1 MICILYDNI
10 KHNFKMINIRL
21 CSLVS
26 MLTKIMKKKQ
36 IGFMEWQKCL
46 NLLAIMKDRVMRECP
61 GRLWIGIEPK
71 P

>member
-1 MICILYDNI
+1 
-10 KHNFKMINIRL
+10 
-21 CSLVS
+21 

-46 NLLAIMKDRVMRECP
+46 NLLAIMKDRVMREFP